1 MIGDQQSLETPYV
14 VRPHHVSQMHDEQPC
29 WTFIHGHVL
38 DQTNENDQ
46 NNNTSSSL
54 SSLERIAVITFF
66 DTNHP
71 RQQDRTNDY
80 GAAFGCGYNP
90 INEMIVA
97 KCQPDSTT
105 SITVSDDTIHHRTN
119 HDPPLP
125 CWILNGFLGTFTR
138 TILYQSKRT
147 TTTKTI
153 SLSTAPNH
161 EYPKDMFSWFPLY
174 FPFDEPILI
183 PKHGI
188 ITLSMNR
195 KCNIQDKKA
204 WNEWS
209 KYQSK

>member
-1 MIGDQQSLETPYV
+1 MMNN
-14 VRPHHVSQMHDEQPC
+14 HVGH
-29 WTFIHGHVL
+29 FIHGHVL

-54 SSLERIAVITFF
+54 SSLERSAVITFF

-71 RQQDRTNDY
+71 RQKDRTNDY

-147 TTTKTI
+147 TTTKQYHYQRHRI
-153 SLSTAPNH
+153 MS
-161 EYPKDMFSWFPLY
+161 
-174 FPFDEPILI
+174 I
-183 PKHGI
+183 PKIYFHGFHYI
-188 ITLSMNR
+188 FHSMN
-195 KCNIQDKKA
+195 
-204 WNEWS
+204 
-209 KYQSK
+209 QS